1 VAAVPVRVGE
11 TGPGHEHDLFRRP
24 QRGHG

>member
-11 TGPGHEHDLFRRP
+11 AGPGHEHDLFRRP
-24 QRGHG
+24 ERGLG